1 MKHPPFGKKL
11 AFLLQNFDFSGQKL
25 VDEEQLLF
33 FKFQFFFHQFSK
45 FQLLTKGWINQKSK
59 TKMDELDDPL

>member
-1 MKHPPFGKKL
+1 LGKKL

-33 FKFQFFFHQFSK
+33 FLISIFFHQFSK
-45 FQLLTKGWINQKSK
+45 FQLLTQGWINQKSK
-59 TKMDELDDPL
+59 TKVDELDDPL